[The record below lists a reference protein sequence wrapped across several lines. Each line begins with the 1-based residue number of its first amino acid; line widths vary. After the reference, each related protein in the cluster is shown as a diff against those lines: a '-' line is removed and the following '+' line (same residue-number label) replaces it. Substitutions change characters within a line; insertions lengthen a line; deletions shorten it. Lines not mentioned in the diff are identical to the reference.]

1 MRIKVEVQVNAK
13 DIEKDVYKR
22 IERAQFALDNQVLK
36 DSNYFAPWDTQ
47 ATIDSSFIHS
57 KIGEGMLIWATPYAR
72 SIYFNPQRNFSKDK
86 NPRASGLWF
95 EVAKSKFLS
104 DWVKVANAAAG
115 WIK

>member
-1 MRIKVEVQVNAK
+1 MKVNVQVNAK
-13 DIEKDVYKR
+13 NIEKDVLKR
-22 IERAQFALDNQVLK
+22 IEKAQFALDNQVLK

-72 SIYFNPQRNFSKDK
+72 RIYFNTQYNFSKDK
-86 NPRASGLWF
+86 NPNAGGLWF

-115 WIK
+115 GRK